1 MVNWEEK
8 TAMMELK
15 TGSHNSLP
23 LHWFLVRPALCL
35 ASGLPLYWMRGRIPG
50 ILASIGLLALLANS
64 FGDLPILKVVFKAK
78 QVFVQ
83 MRWNTTFK

>member
-15 TGSHNSLP
+15 TGSNNGLP
-23 LHWFLVRPALCL
+23 LLVSSPTRSLCL

-50 ILASIGLLALLANS
+50 ILASIGLLAILTNFS
-64 FGDLPILKVVFKAK
+64 FGDLPIFKVII
-78 QVFVQ
+78 
-83 MRWNTTFK
+83 